1 MRILSLEQGSNAWLA
16 HRADTLNAS
25 EAPAMMGVSPYMTR
39 AELMRLKHDGAGR
52 EIDAATQ
59 RRFDDGHRAEA
70 AARPIAEEII
80 GEELYPATVVDD
92 DGRLSASLDGA
103 TMSYKVLFEHKLMN
117 GQKTETVEAGECPE
131 SDYPQVQQQLLITGA
146 EKCLY
151 AVSDGTKDNFFSC
164 WVYPDEEY
172 QQKLLAGWGQFEK
185 DLAEYEPQETQA
197 EVVGRAMESMPALNL
212 QVEAKVLATNID
224 SYKAHAIEVFESIN
238 TDLQTDQDFAD
249 AETAVKFCKDVESR
263 LTAAKDAALAQAE
276 DLYNTLRSID
286 DVSDSAR
293 QKRLALEKLVKARKE
308 ARRSEIQQQAVDA
321 LRKHYQQINESLS
334 HGIELGCPAGFRADV
349 GQAMKGKRTIKSLI
363 DSADQALADAKLAAS
378 AEADRIRAN
387 LRAFPEL
394 AGEHEHLFPDIK
406 ALAGKSPE
414 DFANTVK
421 LRIAEHKE
429 REQEKLEA
437 ERERIRAEEEAKAQR
452 EQERRKAEE
461 AQREREAAEKDAPTG
476 AEPATEAPTSQ
487 ESDARSGLGVD
498 QAVEKSGT
506 GEKAQATER
515 WRVSVA
521 FEFDAP
527 ADSNGDALADALK
540 ARLVAAGF
548 QSVADAVAEKL
559 KEAA

>member
-1 MRILSLEQGSNAWLA
+1 MRILSLEQGSDAWLA

-52 EIDAATQ
+52 EIDASTQ

-103 TMSYKVLFEHKLMN
+103 TMSYKVLFEHKLTN
-117 GQKTETVEAGECPE
+117 EQKVKTVEAGECPE

-151 AVSDGTKDNFFSC
+151 AVSDGTKDNFVSC

-172 QQKLLAGWGQFEK
+172 QQKILAGWDQFEK
-185 DLAEYEPQETQA
+185 DLADYTPPKDEAQA
-197 EVVGRAMESMPALNL
+197 VGAKMADLPALR
-212 QVEAKVLATNID
+212 VEVEGKVLATNVD
-224 SYKAHAIEVFESIN
+224 RFREHALAVFEGIN

-249 AETAVKFCKDVESR
+249 AKETVKWCKSVEDQLEHAKKQALSQ
-263 LTAAKDAALAQAE
+263 TASIDELFRA
-276 DLYNTLRSID
+276 ID
-286 DVSDSAR
+286 DVKESAR
-293 QKRLALEKLVKARKE
+293 QTRLSLDKRVKSRESEIRTEIADE
-308 ARRSEIQQQAVDA
+308 ARAKFAEHMNALSARVSPISMPAVPTDF
-321 LRKHYQQINESLS
+321 
-334 HGIELGCPAGFRADV
+334 AG
-349 GQAMKGKRTIKSLI
+349 AMKGKRTIKSLR
-363 DSADQALADAKLAAS
+363 DAVDQVLADAKLEANAV
-378 AEADRIRAN
+378 ADRIDAN
-387 LRAFPEL
+387 LRSFKDLSEGF
-394 AGEHEHLFPDIK
+394 GELFPDLHQIALK
-406 ALAGKSPE
+406 APE
-414 DFANTVK
+414 DFQATVK

-429 REQEKLEA
+429 AEAKREE
-437 ERERIRAEEEAKAQR
+437 ERRQAEEAKRQ
-452 EQERRKAEE
+452 
-461 AQREREAAEKDAPTG
+461 REAAEKDAPTG
-476 AEPATEAPTSQ
+476 AEPDTEAPTSQ

-527 ADSNGDALADALK
+527 AGSNGDALADALK

-548 QSVADAVAEKL
+548 QSVADAVAEKQRV
-559 KEAA
+559 AA